1 MAISRRAFLYT
12 TGPLAA
18 VPLLPKQC
26 SELYVNAT
34 TPFLHGVAS
43 GDPTSDG
50 VVLWTRVTGDSGA
63 PRSFEVVYEIAED
76 PELSR
81 VISRG
86 SVATDAEL
94 DFTAK
99 VDVAGLRSGR
109 TYYYRFQALGH
120 ASPIGRTRTLPKR
133 QVARAR
139 FAVASCSNYP
149 YGYFNA
155 YAAIARRADLD
166 AVLHLGDYL
175 YEYANGVYGD
185 GTVSGRV
192 PEPDKETITLED
204 YRKRHASYKTDP
216 DLQEAHR
223 QHPFIPV
230 WDDHESANDAWQG
243 GAENHQ
249 PADEGEWEARKAA
262 AQRAYFEWMPIRGL
276 ASDATGR
283 IYRSFRFGSLAD
295 LIMLDTRLVGRDQQ
309 IEDPCDATG
318 LGDPERKLLGEEQET
333 WLKAELTASKRRG
346 TSFRFLGQQV
356 MFGQLVNVLA
366 PGACVFNPDQ
376 WDGYAA
382 SRERVLDFLRQ
393 EAIENVV
400 VLTGDIHSSWAMDVT
415 ANPFEPARYDRAT
428 GAGSVAV
435 EFVAPAVTSP
445 GIEDPVQAAQF
456 AGALLATHPHVK
468 FVELNRRGYLLLDVT
483 HERVQAEWY
492 HLATIAEPSTDETL
506 AAIFAVRAGDN
517 HLSPSTAPSVPVE
530 NPPPLA
536 PVLDS
541 LNST

>member
-26 SELYVNAT
+26 SELYDNEGS
-34 TPFLHGVAS
+34 PFLHGVAS

-50 VVLWTRVTGDSGA
+50 IVLWTRVTGDAGA
-63 PRSFEVVYEIAED
+63 PLAFEVSYELAEAAD
-76 PELSR
+76 FQR
-81 VISRG
+81 VVSRG

-99 VDVAGLRSGR
+99 VDAAGLKSGS
-109 TYYYRFQALGH
+109 TYYYRFHALGH
-120 ASPIGRTRTLPKR
+120 TSPIGRTRTLPKR
-133 QVARAR
+133 NVERAR

-155 YAAIARRADLD
+155 YGAIARRADLD
-166 AVLHLGDYL
+166 AVIHLGDYL
-175 YEYANGVYGD
+175 YEYANGTYGD
-185 GTVSGRV
+185 GTSTGRI
-192 PEPDKETITLED
+192 PQPDKETVTLAD
-204 YRKRHASYKTDP
+204 YRARHATYKTDP
-216 DLQEAHR
+216 DLKEAHR
-223 QHPFIPV
+223 QHPFIAV

-262 AQRAYFEWMPIRGL
+262 ALRAYFEWMPIRGL
-276 ASDATGR
+276 SEDTTGR
-283 IYRSFRFGSLAD
+283 IYRSFRFGRLLD
-295 LIMLDTRLVGRDQQ
+295 LIMLDTRLIGRDRQ

-318 LGDPERKLLGEEQET
+318 LGDPDRQLLGEQQED
-333 WLKAELTASKRRG
+333 WLRRELIASKRRG
-346 TSFRFLGQQV
+346 SSFRLIGQQV

-382 SRERVLDFLRQ
+382 SRARVLALLAEESID
-393 EAIENVV
+393 NVV
-400 VLTGDIHSSWAMDVT
+400 VLTGDIHSSWALDIT
-415 ANPFEPARYDRAT
+415 ANPFDPSTYDRAT

-445 GIEDPVQAAQF
+445 GIDDPVQAALLSQ
-456 AGALLATHPHVK
+456 ALLGTHPHLK
-468 FVELNRRGYLLLDVT
+468 FVELNRRGYLLLDAT

-492 HLATIAEPSTDETL
+492 HVATIAERSLEEAL
-506 AAIFAVRAGDN
+506 ATSFVVRAGDN
-517 HLSPSTAPSVPVE
+517 HLTSASGPSAALE
-530 NPPPLA
+530 DPPALA
-536 PVLDS
+536 PALAS
-541 LNST
+541 PTSA